1 MSVMFR
7 YNTNCW
13 SDKLVGARVVL
24 KRMEPTQE
32 YADLFHQIISNNADH
47 LMNSFAYLVH
57 QINSPKAALAFL
69 TAAYQDF
76 LYEAR
81 DDYGIFVGNDFIG
94 AVLVW
99 GKRRADRE
107 IMYWLKEEACG
118 YGYMHDALDL
128 IEQEHAKCAPYHIL
142 FANVNAKA
150 KASAALLT
158 TRGYDWDG
166 LFFFKRPMSNEMSK
180 TVVRSAMCL
189 KPKYQERTHG

>member
-13 SDKLVGARVVL
+13 PDKLVGSRVIL
-24 KRMEPTQE
+24 KRFEPTQE
-32 YADLFHQIISNNADH
+32 HADLFHQIISNNADH
-47 LMNSFAYLVH
+47 LTDSFAYLVH
-57 QINSPKAALAFL
+57 QINSPKAALSFL

-81 DDYGIFVGNDFIG
+81 DDYGIFVGDDFVG

-99 GKRRADRE
+99 GKRRSDRE
-107 IMYWLKEEACG
+107 IMYWLKEDACG
-118 YGYMHDALDL
+118 YGYMYDALDL

-142 FANVNAKA
+142 FANVNDKA

-158 TRGYDWDG
+158 ARGYDWDG
-166 LFFFKRPMSNEMSK
+166 LFFFKRPMSNELSRTVIRAATLSMSK
-180 TVVRSAMCL
+180 D
-189 KPKYQERTHG
+189 EGRTHG

>member
-13 SDKLVGARVVL
+13 PDKLVGPRVVL
-24 KRMEPTQE
+24 KRLEPTQE
-32 YADLFHQIISNNADH
+32 YAELFYQIISNNAQH
-47 LMNSFAYLVH
+47 LTDSFAYLVH
-57 QINSPKAALAFL
+57 QIDSSRAALTFL
-69 TAAYQDF
+69 TAAYHDF

-81 DDYGIFVGNDFIG
+81 DDYGIFVDNNFIG

-99 GKRRADRE
+99 GKRRSNRE
-107 IMYWLKEEACG
+107 IMYWLTEEACG
-118 YGYMHDALDL
+118 YGYMHDALEL

-158 TRGYDWDG
+158 TRGYNWDAP
-166 LFFFKRPMSNEMSK
+166 FFFKRPIANELSH
-180 TVVRSAMCL
+180 TVIRAATQPI
-189 KPKYQERTHG
+189 PKYEGRIHG

>member
-13 SDKLVGARVVL
+13 PDKLVGPRVVL
-24 KRMEPTQE
+24 KRLEPTQE
-32 YADLFHQIISNNADH
+32 YADLFHQIISNNTKH
-47 LMNSFAYLVH
+47 LTDSFAYLVH
-57 QINSPKAALAFL
+57 QINSSQAALSFL

-81 DDYGIFVGNDFIG
+81 DDYGIFVGNDFVG

-99 GKRRADRE
+99 GKRRTDRE

-128 IEQEHAKCAPYHIL
+128 IEQEHAKCAPHHIL

-150 KASAALLT
+150 RASAALLT
-158 TRGYDWDG
+158 ARGYNLDG
-166 LFFFKRPMSNEMSK
+166 LFFFKRPMSNELSR
-180 TVVRSAMCL
+180 TVIQSAMHSM
-189 KPKYQERTHG
+189 PKDEGRIYG